1 MKILLIEDNEANR
14 YLVTYLLEQAGH
26 KVVQAYTGPTGL
38 ACARVE
44 PFDLILLD
52 IQLPGMDGYA
62 VARAL
67 RTLPGLATVP
77 VVAVTSH
84 ALSGDREK
92 ALEAGC
98 TSYLEKP
105 IDPDTFLAEI
115 HHWLTAA
122 PESGSPTTPKP
133 LSSSHD

>member
-26 KVVQAYTGPTGL
+26 KVVQAYTGP
-38 ACARVE
+38 ADIARAQVAS
-44 PFDLILLD
+44 FDWILLD
-52 IQLPGMDGYA
+52 IQLPGMDGYT

-77 VVAVTSH
+77 VAAVTPP
-84 ALSGDREK
+84 AMSGDRER

-98 TSYLEKP
+98 TGYLDKP
-105 IDPDTFLAEI
+105 IDPDTFLAKI
-115 HHWLTAA
+115 HQCLTGPRELGFLA
-122 PESGSPTTPKP
+122 TPNP
-133 LSSSHD
+133 LLPPHG